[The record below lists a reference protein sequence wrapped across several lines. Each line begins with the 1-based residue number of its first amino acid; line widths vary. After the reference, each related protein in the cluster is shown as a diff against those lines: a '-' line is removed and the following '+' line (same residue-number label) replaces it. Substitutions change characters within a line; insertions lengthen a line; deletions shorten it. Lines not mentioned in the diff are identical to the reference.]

1 MATAKVNTA
10 QAVQEINTL
19 IDKFNSL
26 LKTTGQVGSTSAANF
41 RKVETALK
49 ELQKVSN
56 QTDAAFERM
65 NKQLR
70 NLTASQKN
78 FVTQTRNL
86 KNEVANLNDKIAQR
100 IKSIFESVNNDV
112 VINELK
118 IDKNILELKA
128 NFLKDDTFSTS
139 LKPNLVKLYK
149 DVILNTSLSDKKI
162 NISGVVLSRDEI
174 ESKITY
180 KKYGKEYIT
189 DEFMPLDRVSEQLKI
204 LLEIIN

>member
-56 QTDAAFERM
+56 QTDAAFEKM
-65 NKQLR
+65 NKQLK

-86 KNEVANLNDKIAQR
+86 KNEVANLNDKIAKQSAELEKLKKKQSEASNGFKGMLSGAKALIEAFGILGGIQLFASFPIS
-100 IKSIFESVNNDV
+100 IK
-112 VINELK
+112 
-118 IDKNILELKA
+118 
-128 NFLKDDTFSTS
+128 
-139 LKPNLVKLYK
+139 
-149 DVILNTSLSDKKI
+149 
-162 NISGVVLSRDEI
+162 
-174 ESKITY
+174 
-180 KKYGKEYIT
+180 
-189 DEFMPLDRVSEQLKI
+189 
-204 LLEIIN
+204 